1 MDEQV
6 NNDDTQIPSNKD
18 PVVLSTAFHNVT
30 EFLQAYGWFIILG
43 IVVILYIKSKLSPS
57 IQKLQ
62 SKLEQRKESREYD
75 PSKALKMSEELE
87 AARRRMQEQLNAQA
101 ARYAEQQKIKEEEK
115 RQQKIKEWDNFQDG
129 KGYRSKYKPQEEEG
143 ASSGT
148 KVKST
153 KPKLRQTDFNPLMG
167 ESRGGSSYRPPRRG
181 GGGG

>member
-1 MDEQV
+1 MEEQERPETTPPT
-6 NNDDTQIPSNKD
+6 NQD
-18 PVVLSTAFHNVT
+18 PVFLSAALQNVT

-62 SKLEQRKESREYD
+62 DKFEQRKESRNYD
-75 PSKALKMSEELE
+75 PNKALKMSEELD

-115 RQQKIKEWDNFQDG
+115 RQQKIQEWDNFQDG
-129 KGYRSKYKPQEEEG
+129 KGYRSKYKPQEEVG
-143 ASSGT
+143 ASAGT

-153 KPKLRQTDFNPLMG
+153 KPRLRQTDFNPLMG
-167 ESRGGSSYRPPRRG
+167 ENRGGSSYRPPRRG